1 MVDGQGRT
9 VDFRNSVIIMT
20 SNLGSQYI
28 SENIKDEKLLEENIM
43 EVVKSSFRPEFLN
56 RIDEIIIYKP
66 LTVDHI
72 KEIVN
77 IQINFLRKRLE
88 DKKMDIE
95 LSEKAKEALA
105 EQGYDP
111 VYGARPLKRT
121 IQRLIQNPLATE
133 LLKGEY
139 KEGDLILVDVDKNNE
154 FTFNK
159 KQNRKAA

>member
-1 MVDGQGRT
+1 M
-9 VDFRNSVIIMT
+9 
-20 SNLGSQYI
+20 
-28 SENIKDEKLLEENIM
+28 
-43 EVVKSSFRPEFLN
+43 
-56 RIDEIIIYKP
+56 
-66 LTVDHI
+66 DHI
-72 KEIVN
+72 KEIVD

-95 LSEKAKEALA
+95 LSETAKEALA
-105 EQGYDP
+105 EHSYDP

-133 LLKGEY
+133 LLKGQY